1 MIGTVAVILAG
12 GRSSRMNGQDKALI
26 DMGGITL
33 VELQYR
39 RWYGVFDETAVSIGR
54 PGRYP
59 FLGSICTIADE
70 TESSGPFSGL
80 LSAMRSIE
88 AERFFIVAVDMP
100 FSSPSLGRFIVN
112 SLGKHDAEK
121 HARVTRAV
129 HERRLGIA
137 PRNISEKSVQH
148 QEIEPRSAQM
158 LQNDVERR
166 VIDMQDVIN
175 EIEERARRP
184 DGGNGHREDDD
195 AVHEAAQLETVLGK
209 RISREGAH
217 QYAAQRIR
225 ERVPD
230 AVEEHHKDV
239 RAVVA
244 QLREGVAVIFPMQG
258 GRELEGIAECKVDF
272 VDRPVLQ

>member
-1 MIGTVAVILAG
+1 MMIGTVAVILAG

-100 FSSPSLGRFIVN
+100 FSFPSLGRFIVN
-112 SLGKHDAEK
+112 SLGKHDAALIRRKDGHLEPLF
-121 HARVTRAV
+121 AV
-129 HERRLGIA
+129 YSRRCLPVVENLFRKG
-137 PRNISEKSVQH
+137 EKSIVH
-148 QEIEPRSAQM
+148 GLIPRIDARIMSEEDIPYDASILLQSANTPDEWKSLVKPSAGSQA
-158 LQNDVERR
+158 QN
-166 VIDMQDVIN
+166 
-175 EIEERARRP
+175 
-184 DGGNGHREDDD
+184 
-195 AVHEAAQLETVLGK
+195 
-209 RISREGAH
+209 
-217 QYAAQRIR
+217 
-225 ERVPD
+225 
-230 AVEEHHKDV
+230 
-239 RAVVA
+239 
-244 QLREGVAVIFPMQG
+244 
-258 GRELEGIAECKVDF
+258 
-272 VDRPVLQ
+272 